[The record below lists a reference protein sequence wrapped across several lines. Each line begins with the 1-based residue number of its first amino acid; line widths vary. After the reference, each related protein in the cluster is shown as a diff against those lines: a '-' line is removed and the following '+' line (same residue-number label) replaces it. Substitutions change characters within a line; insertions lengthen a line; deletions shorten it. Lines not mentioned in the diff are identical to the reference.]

1 MDLGALGS
9 AFKCNACPHSRLM
22 QPRSQ
27 RIHKASKS
35 HNENLAHWIMQRT
48 ERQANMARFIPIS
61 EDRPPMDRWN
71 DANEGDDVGN
81 LKGDIRMSDQQ
92 SSEAHTI
99 LRQNILD
106 NLWLVDRSQAFFE
119 PDRFELDSDAESEEE
134 GEG

>member
-1 MDLGALGS
+1 
-9 AFKCNACPHSRLM
+9 
-22 QPRSQ
+22 
-27 RIHKASKS
+27 
-35 HNENLAHWIMQRT
+35 
-48 ERQANMARFIPIS
+48 
-61 EDRPPMDRWN
+61 MDRWN